1 MICFYDSFQLPDKA
15 VFFPLSILNRKQ
27 RRHCD
32 RILFARVCN
41 FSYFDKVICYRGMF
55 VGFFA
60 IHKLLDIFYSCV
72 KSNVFILIMVRS
84 AKVTAIVVKTCVMS
98 HIDAN
103 LLLIVGSI
111 PIINYIKIN
120 YWFWPYMTDFINVF
134 ILVLIFTWNHY
145 NYKKPE
151 INWSTDLWFVHI
163 NHIQLILIQTVMN

>member
-1 MICFYDSFQLPDKA
+1 MFMSIILNSSLTHGIRSSLIKFGRNIGQQASMICFYDSFQLPDKA

-120 YWFWPYMTDFINVF
+120 Y
-134 ILVLIFTWNHY
+134 
-145 NYKKPE
+145 
-151 INWSTDLWFVHI
+151 
-163 NHIQLILIQTVMN
+163 